1 MRRGK
6 AEQYYKEVGT
16 TPRLQ
21 TRLQTFHYKLV
32 YQEKVRVFS
41 EGIDALDAAVKV
53 VTCVAPQAFPS
64 ARFFNR
70 RVQTDD
76 ACTMCKLPSYR
87 VVIRIH

>member
-53 VTCVAPQAFPS
+53 VTCAPRKPFSSEKP
-64 ARFFNR
+64 
-70 RVQTDD
+70 
-76 ACTMCKLPSYR
+76 
-87 VVIRIH
+87 